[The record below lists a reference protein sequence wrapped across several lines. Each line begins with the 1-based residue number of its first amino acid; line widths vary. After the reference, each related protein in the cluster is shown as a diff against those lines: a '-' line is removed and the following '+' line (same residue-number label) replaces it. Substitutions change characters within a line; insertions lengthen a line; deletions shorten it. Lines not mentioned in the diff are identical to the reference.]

1 MKIDQYI
8 KMLSTCDLFTNID
21 KDELLKIFDSINYR
35 IIKYAKNTIIHKK
48 NDSCKDL
55 IIILNGTL
63 SLYEDNFNNKTFT
76 VYSFSPVSIVG
87 ANTLFSDNN
96 HYKLNIICKTNCT
109 LLYIS
114 RDVIF
119 NLFNKNDI
127 VLRNYLNH
135 MSKKS
140 QILLDKI
147 STLSN
152 KSLRLSIASY
162 LNYEYAKQRS
172 HKILLNM
179 TKTELA
185 THFGVERT
193 SLSRELQSMKKDNL
207 IDYDRHSITILDS
220 NFFNIK

>member
-1 MKIDQYI
+1 MIREG
-8 KMLSTCDLFTNID
+8 L
-21 KDELLKIFDSINYR
+21 KDAVKWYRDNLKSRF
-35 IIKYAKNTIIHKK
+35 
-48 NDSCKDL
+48 
-55 IIILNGTL
+55 
-63 SLYEDNFNNKTFT
+63 
-76 VYSFSPVSIVG
+76 
-87 ANTLFSDNN
+87 N

-119 NLFNKNDI
+119 NLFNKNDML
-127 VLRNYLNH
+127 LRNYLNH

-152 KSLRLSIASY
+152 KSLRLTIASY

-172 HKILLNM
+172 NKILLNM

-193 SLSRELQSMKKDNL
+193 SLSSELQSMKKDNL